1 MFRLVK
7 QMRRKIHKKY
17 NGEKVFEKR
26 LATEIKLNINLK
38 YACMK
43 YLVHQRALAT
53 LKPFF
58 VHLSKIA
65 AFHVIA

>member
-7 QMRRKIHKKY
+7 QMRRKIQKKY
-17 NGEKVFEKR
+17 NGEKVFGKR
-26 LATEIKLNINLK
+26 LNTDIKHNINLK

-43 YLVHQRALAT
+43 YLVRQRALAT

-58 VHLSKIA
+58 VHLSNIA
-65 AFHVIA
+65 TFHVIA